1 MAEDHLLELC
11 NKFLD
16 IEVEIDWINTRIGE
30 LKKDKE
36 AKEEDLEKA
45 GKVLREYMI
54 EQGVPNMRFRGRLI
68 YIHTQF
74 WAKPKDKDNERAVT
88 ALKECGLDWLVQEKF
103 DTRTVS
109 SHLKEM
115 AEQELTLPDTFYDA
129 FEVKEFYSTRSK
141 KG

>member
-16 IEVEIDWINTRIGE
+16 IEVEIDEISAKMND
-30 LKKDKE
+30 LKKEKE
-36 AKEEDLEKA
+36 LREEDLEKA

-74 WAKPKDKDNERAVT
+74 WAKPKDKDNERAVA
-88 ALKECGLDWLVQEKF
+88 ALKECGLEWLVQEKF

-109 SHLKEM
+109 SHLREL
-115 AEQELTLPDTFYDA
+115 AEQEVSLPEMFYEA